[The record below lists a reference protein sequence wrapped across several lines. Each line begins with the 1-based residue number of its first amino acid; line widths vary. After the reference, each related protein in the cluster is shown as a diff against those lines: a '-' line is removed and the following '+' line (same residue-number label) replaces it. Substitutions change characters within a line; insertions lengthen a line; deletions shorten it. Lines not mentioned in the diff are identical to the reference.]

1 MRLPASA
8 ACCRNRYWR
17 SGKALAG
24 SGGDGGVW
32 VDFGIWAEAEENLF
46 GDHDARSGWCGKE
59 RPHNADAKG
68 QATKPTI

>member
-1 MRLPASA
+1 VRLPASA

-32 VDFGIWAEAEENLF
+32 VDFGIWAEAEKNLL
-46 GDHDARSGWCGKE
+46 GDHDARSGCY
-59 RPHNADAKG
+59 HNQVLNSKI
-68 QATKPTI
+68 QLPE